1 MYLPGRFRRRQ
12 GPAGLAPGLDG
23 ERCGVHG
30 AAAGSARARTHARR
44 PRAVGDRRR
53 QGAAQSARRC
63 PRRRRS
69 HSTLP
74 TAQGAQPRRPRA
86 ESPPDVRP
94 GGPAAGLSSGQR
106 GRGAPATDG
115 ARDVAGAKRPD
126 RCRRQCARRPRG
138 NAHGTEAGAAADA
151 PPLLRDDELYRE
163 SDRHAPARHA
173 EHQTLARWRHAPAV
187 DRARPAARRG
197 AFPVHQAPWRA
208 RRARDGPRHRHVRGA
223 RRVSPRGHRRRKRA
237 ATIGSGS
244 IFSPGAAM
252 SVIPR
257 AAVNGRYDGLPPH
270 SAKFNSERDNPC
282 VARQRGKPRML
293 VIAAGILGFAGIV
306 LLAALLLVGIEA
318 GSELVRDLK
327 RDPGLKIALWAIAA
341 VAGLYVLER
350 LAEFVYWLLGS

>member
-1 MYLPGRFRRRQ
+1 
-12 GPAGLAPGLDG
+12 
-23 ERCGVHG
+23 
-30 AAAGSARARTHARR
+30 
-44 PRAVGDRRR
+44 
-53 QGAAQSARRC
+53 
-63 PRRRRS
+63 
-69 HSTLP
+69 
-74 TAQGAQPRRPRA
+74 
-86 ESPPDVRP
+86 
-94 GGPAAGLSSGQR
+94 
-106 GRGAPATDG
+106 
-115 ARDVAGAKRPD
+115 
-126 RCRRQCARRPRG
+126 RRPRG
-138 NAHGTEAGAAADA
+138 NAHGTEAGAVADA

-270 SAKFNSERDNPC
+270 SAKFNSERDNPSYPHFHSYPQ
-282 VARQRGKPRML
+282 A
-293 VIAAGILGFAGIV
+293 
-306 LLAALLLVGIEA
+306 
-318 GSELVRDLK
+318 SELPRVTRSRGRGRLK
-327 RDPGLKIALWAIAA
+327 RRSIRPPRARRQNVCYSTGR
-341 VAGLYVLER
+341 AGLEARARAFDGGELSIDISDRVLVDIDPPSNRWRQKR
-350 LAEFVYWLLGS
+350 LV